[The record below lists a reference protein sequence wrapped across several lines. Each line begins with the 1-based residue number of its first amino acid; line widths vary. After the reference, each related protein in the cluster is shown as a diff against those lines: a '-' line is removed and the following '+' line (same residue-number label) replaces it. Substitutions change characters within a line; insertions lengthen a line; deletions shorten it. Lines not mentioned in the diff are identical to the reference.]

1 MDLAGLPVADR
12 LEVCFAGRSNVGK
25 SSLINALTGR
35 AKLARASTEPGR
47 TRELNYFD
55 IGEGRLF
62 LVDLPGFGYAQ
73 VSKTQVA
80 AWTRLIRSYLRGR
93 PSLRRVFLLVDSR
106 RGLMDTDTEIMDL
119 LDGAAVNYQII
130 LTKVDKVPKPEVEKT
145 AAALAAKLKKRGAA
159 HPVVLQTSSEK
170 GWGIAELRAEN
181 ERLRR
186 VVLDLEAENLQRR
199 QKRSRPEL
207 LKGAVRRIETPLGTL
222 YVTITEDDKG
232 QPFEVFMSLGKAGGA
247 LMADVEALGRLIS
260 LALRSGIPMRE
271 IYRQLRGI
279 SSDRQIGL
287 GQNKVLSVPD
297 AVGIAIERWMQ
308 DKQGIQQELLPTAST
323 RTSEPTPVAQVTR
336 TGSQG
341 EQMLFGTHEPTLAG
355 ACPDCGSQLEYAEG
369 CMKCHVCGFS
379 ECG

>member
-1 MDLAGLPVADR
+1 LDTPSFSDDQIEAGRLLFSGSAEFVMGVVDLAGLPPADR

-55 IGEGRLF
+55 ISEGRLF

-80 AWTRLIRSYLRGR
+80 AWTKLIRAYLRGR

-145 AAALAAKLKKRGAA
+145 AAAVSAKLKKRGAA

-170 GWGIAELRAEN
+170 GWGIAELRAE
-181 ERLRR
+181 
-186 VVLDLEAENLQRR
+186 
-199 QKRSRPEL
+199 
-207 LKGAVRRIETPLGTL
+207 
-222 YVTITEDDKG
+222 
-232 QPFEVFMSLGKAGGA
+232 
-247 LMADVEALGRLIS
+247 
-260 LALRSGIPMRE
+260 
-271 IYRQLRGI
+271 
-279 SSDRQIGL
+279 
-287 GQNKVLSVPD
+287 
-297 AVGIAIERWMQ
+297 IAAF
-308 DKQGIQQELLPTAST
+308 LP
-323 RTSEPTPVAQVTR
+323 PV
-336 TGSQG
+336 
-341 EQMLFGTHEPTLAG
+341 
-355 ACPDCGSQLEYAEG
+355 
-369 CMKCHVCGFS
+369 
-379 ECG
+379 